1 MREARPQP
9 IRRAGSC
16 FDISKSEVRIEIVEQ
31 TIYAPETLQGRLTED
46 NDLFNSAFEEYGDE
60 LDPGTDIERMLNIA
74 VVS

>member
-1 MREARPQP
+1 
-9 IRRAGSC
+9 
-16 FDISKSEVRIEIVEQ
+16 VEQ